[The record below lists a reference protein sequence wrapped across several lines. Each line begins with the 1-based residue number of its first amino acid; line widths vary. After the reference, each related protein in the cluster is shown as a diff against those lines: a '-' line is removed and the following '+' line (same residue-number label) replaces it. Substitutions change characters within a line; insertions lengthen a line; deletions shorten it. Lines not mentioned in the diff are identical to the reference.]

1 MEERKWVCIPRK
13 VLAHIPDLDPLQ
25 RKVVWYIIMRSYGY
39 WSGPKSGQ
47 HIIPWVKI
55 DMPEMCEETGTSR
68 EEITKTLYALGR
80 KRVLIWNDNGDYII
94 NGQAE
99 NWT

>member
-1 MEERKWVCIPRK
+1 MKERKWVCIPRK

-39 WSGPKSGQ
+39 WSPKLGQ
-47 HIIPWVKI
+47 PIPWVKI
-55 DMPEMCEETGTSR
+55 DMPKMCEETGMSGR
-68 EEITKTLYALGR
+68 EITKTLYALGR

-94 NGQAE
+94 NIRAE